1 MKIQARNTA
10 LYCATLAGLLMLSAC
25 GKNGEQETNTPPPG
39 APAASAPAPA
49 APAPT
54 STTPPTPAPSS
65 TAPAPATTTP
75 APASTSG
82 KSASIKGG
90 ENIKV
95 ASVTIGS
102 AVDASL
108 AISREQ
114 RSFKPQDKDIY
125 ASVATTGNTDN
136 ATLNAKWSYVEG
148 KEQPFSTTS
157 ESIATTGPA
166 VTTFKVEN
174 PNAWPQGKYKVEIS
188 LNGRTVASEAF
199 VVQG

>member
-10 LYCATLAGLLMLSAC
+10 LYCTTLAGLLMLSAC
-25 GKNGEQETNTPPPG
+25 GKNDQQTNTPPPG
-39 APAASAPAPA
+39 APAASSAPAPA

-65 TAPAPATTTP
+65 SAPAPTSTSP

-82 KSASIKGG
+82 KSASVKPA
-90 ENIKV
+90 ESIKV
-95 ASVTIGS
+95 TSVTIGS

-114 RSFKPQDKDIY
+114 RSFTPQEKDIY

-157 ESIATTGPA
+157 ESIATNGPA
-166 VTTFKVEN
+166 ITTFKVQN
-174 PNAWPQGKYKVEIS
+174 PNAWPQGKYKVDIS
-188 LNGRTVASEAF
+188 LNGKTVATEAF
-199 VVQG
+199 DVRS

>member
-25 GKNGEQETNTPPPG
+25 GKNSEQETNTPPPG

-54 STTPPTPAPSS
+54 STTPPAPAPSS
-65 TAPAPATTTP
+65 TTPEPATTP

-82 KSASIKGG
+82 KSASVKAG

-95 ASVTIGS
+95 TSVTIGS

-125 ASVATTGNTDN
+125 ASVATTGNADN

>member
-25 GKNGEQETNTPPPG
+25 GKNDQQTNTPPPG

-54 STTPPTPAPSS
+54 STTPMTPAPAS
-65 TAPAPATTTP
+65 TAPAPAGTSP
-75 APASTSG
+75 APAGTSG
-82 KSASIKGG
+82 KSASVQPAESIQ
-90 ENIKV
+90 V
-95 ASVTIGS
+95 TSVTIGS

-108 AISREQ
+108 AISKEQ
-114 RSFKPQDKDIY
+114 RSFSPQEKDIY
-125 ASVATTGNTDN
+125 ASVATTGHTDN

-148 KEQPFSTTS
+148 KEQLFSTTS
-157 ESIATTGPA
+157 ESIATNGPA
-166 VTTFKVEN
+166 VTTFKVQN
-174 PNAWPQGKYKVEIS
+174 PNAWPQGKYKVDIL

-199 VVQG
+199 DVRS

>member
-1 MKIQARNTA
+1 MRIQARNTA

-25 GKNGEQETNTPPPG
+25 GKKDEQQTNTPPPG

-49 APAPT
+49 TPAPT
-54 STTPPTPAPSS
+54 STTLPTPAPS
-65 TAPAPATTTP
+65 TTPAPTGTTP
-75 APASTSG
+75 APATTSG
-82 KSASIKGG
+82 KSASLKPAD
-90 ENIKV
+90 NIKV
-95 ASVTIGS
+95 TSVTIGS

-174 PNAWPQGKYKVEIS
+174 PNAWPQGRYKVEIS
-188 LNGRTVASEAF
+188 LNGRTVASEDF
-199 VVQG
+199 IVRG

>member
-10 LYCATLAGLLMLSAC
+10 LYCTTLAGLLMLSAC
-25 GKNGEQETNTPPPG
+25 GKNDQQTNTPPPG
-39 APAASAPAPA
+39 APASSAPAPA

-54 STTPPTPAPSS
+54 STAPTMPAPSGS
-65 TAPAPATTTP
+65 AAQPEATP
-75 APASTSG
+75 PPASTSG
-82 KSASIKGG
+82 KSASVKPA
-90 ENIKV
+90 ESIKV
-95 ASVTIGS
+95 TSVTIGS

-114 RSFKPQDKDIY
+114 RSFTPQEKDIY

-157 ESIATTGPA
+157 ESIATNGPA
-166 VTTFKVEN
+166 ITTFKVQN
-174 PNAWPQGKYKVEIS
+174 PNAWPQGKYKVDIS
-188 LNGRTVASEAF
+188 LNGKTVATEAF
-199 VVQG
+199 DVRS

>member
-25 GKNGEQETNTPPPG
+25 GKKDEEQTSTPPP

-54 STTPPTPAPSS
+54 STTLPTPAPS
-65 TAPAPATTTP
+65 TTPAPTGTTP

-82 KSASIKGG
+82 KSASLKPA

-95 ASVTIGS
+95 TSVTIGS

-188 LNGRTVASEAF
+188 LNGRTVASEDF
-199 VVQG
+199 VVRG

>member
-1 MKIQARNTA
+1 MRIQARNTA

-25 GKNGEQETNTPPPG
+25 GKNDEQQTNTPPP

-54 STTPPTPAPSS
+54 STTLPTPAPS
-65 TAPAPATTTP
+65 TTPAPTGTTP
-75 APASTSG
+75 APATTSG
-82 KSASIKGG
+82 KSASLKPA

-95 ASVTIGS
+95 TSVTIGS

-114 RSFKPQDKDIY
+114 RSFRPQDKDIY

-188 LNGRTVASEAF
+188 LNGRTVASEDF
-199 VVQG
+199 VVRG

>member
-25 GKNGEQETNTPPPG
+25 GKKDEEQTSTPPP

-54 STTPPTPAPSS
+54 STTLPTPAPS
-65 TAPAPATTTP
+65 TTPAPTGTTP

-82 KSASIKGG
+82 KSASLKPA

-95 ASVTIGS
+95 TSVTIGS

-114 RSFKPQDKDIY
+114 RNFKPQDKDIY

-188 LNGRTVASEAF
+188 LNGRTVASEDF
-199 VVQG
+199 VVRG